1 MECITC
7 GRSVNAKIKHHGMSR
22 IYEIAKCNVYH
33 YTSPQLNM
41 GVVTILE
48 TVLLELSIG
57 IAYKKY
63 KEGVFGFSPSD
74 KEAKNTMSYVRMC
87 SN

>member
-1 MECITC
+1 MQCL
-7 GRSVNAKIKHHGMSR
+7 SFHVF
-22 IYEIAKCNVYH
+22 
-33 YTSPQLNM
+33 QLNM